1 MTFFFLRDE
10 KLFFRSIML
19 IVPLRYQE
27 EAENILTSSKRLLSR
42 YFIGIV
48 IEILTM
54 MFLLSLGLKLL
65 GVKNALMIG
74 FFGGLMNVIPY
85 LGPVMGAIL
94 GVVIGVTAQLS
105 YGLYGDLFMVIVKI
119 LGTFIG
125 ANLIDN
131 MVLQP
136 LIYSSSVKAHP
147 LEIFLVI
154 LLAGSL
160 AGIPGMILAI
170 PTYTVVRII
179 AKEFL
184 SQLRIVQKL
193 TERM

>member
-1 MTFFFLRDE
+1 
-10 KLFFRSIML
+10 
-19 IVPLRYQE
+19 
-27 EAENILTSSKRLLSR
+27 
-42 YFIGIV
+42 
-48 IEILTM
+48 
-54 MFLLSLGLKLL
+54 
-65 GVKNALMIG
+65 
-74 FFGGLMNVIPY
+74 
-85 LGPVMGAIL
+85 MGAIL